1 MNRTLGTILLATGA
15 LYLPAC
21 GDVAPERNDA
31 GDLAVRA
38 DTTDGVVRV
47 HNEGTPPAWELRLET
62 EIGEVGG
69 TDAASPAEFGRVASV
84 ALASDGRIL
93 VADAQADEIRVFA
106 PDGGFLET
114 WGRSGEGP
122 GEFGSLY
129 SLGWIGDTL
138 AVLDPGVGRIG
149 LFDPEGRW
157 LGQHDYPGGVSGSI
171 SLLRLYPGGGDE
183 VYAFRL
189 EAVEGELQRRFQRIT
204 AGGAE
209 GTLPWLDGP
218 DGPPSSVACPRP
230 DDAISFFDVP
240 FAPRWVQAPAPG
252 GRMAAAWTGEYRVR
266 FLTAD
271 GDTARTVS
279 RGHDPAPVAE
289 EEWEEALADYRDF
302 REEWPGV
309 QCDPEMPDRPERK
322 PPIESLHFDAAGRLW
337 VETMGRNGLRWDVF
351 DPEGRLVGSAPAPDR
366 AEEVAPY
373 IGEERMA
380 LVVRDSLGV
389 ERVRVYA
396 IEREDRR

>member
-1 MNRTLGTILLATGA
+1 MMHRTLRTILVALVVLGA
-15 LYLPAC
+15 VGCADPS
-21 GDVAPERNDA
+21 PEGSDS
-31 GDLAVRA
+31 GDLAVRT

-62 EIGEVGG
+62 EIGEIGG
-69 TDAASPAEFGRVASV
+69 TDAASPAEFGRVVSV
-84 ALASDGRIL
+84 ALAPDGRIL
-93 VADAQADEIRVFA
+93 VADQQADEIRVFA
-106 PDGGFLET
+106 PDGDHLES

-129 SLGWIGDTL
+129 SLGWTGDTL

-149 LFDPEGRW
+149 LFDPDGRW
-157 LGQHDYPGGVSGSI
+157 LGQHGYPGGMSGPS
-171 SLLRLYPGGGDE
+171 SLIRLYAGGDGE

-189 EAVEGELQRRFQRIT
+189 EAVEGELERRFQRIT

-209 GTLPWLDGP
+209 GSLPWLEGP
-218 DGPPSSVACPRP
+218 DGPPSSVTCPRP

-240 FAPRWVQAPAPG
+240 FAPRWIQTPAPG
-252 GRMAAAWTGEYRVR
+252 DRMAAAWTGEYRVR

-279 RGHDPAPVAE
+279 RDHDPAPVAGE
-289 EEWEEALADYRDF
+289 AWEQALTDYREF

-322 PPIESLHFDAAGRLW
+322 PPIQSLHFDAAARLW
-337 VETMGRNGLRWDVF
+337 VETRSPSSLRWDVF
-351 DPEGRLVGSAPAPDR
+351 DPEGRLVGSAPAPER
-366 AEEVAPY
+366 VEEVAPF

-380 LVVRDSLGV
+380 LVARDSLGV

-396 IEREDRR
+396 IERP

>member
-1 MNRTLGTILLATGA
+1 MRRWLLATLVAVVALGA
-15 LYLPAC
+15 AGC
-21 GDVAPERNDA
+21 GNGGPSSETA
-31 GDLAVRA
+31 GAADLAVRV

-47 HNEGTPPAWELRLET
+47 HNEGTPPARELRLET

-84 ALASDGRIL
+84 ALAADGRIL
-93 VADAQADEIRVFA
+93 VADMQAAGIRVFG
-106 PDGGFLET
+106 PDGSFLET

-122 GEFGSLY
+122 GEFGSPY
-129 SLGWIGDTL
+129 SLGWVGDTL

-157 LGQHDYPGGVSGSI
+157 LGQLDYPGGVSGPS
-171 SLLRLYPGGGDE
+171 SLIRLYPGGVGE

-189 EAVEGELQRRFQRIT
+189 EAVEGQLQRQFQRIT

-209 GTLPWLDGP
+209 GRLPWLEGP
-218 DGPPSSVACPRP
+218 DGPPSSVTCPRP

-240 FAPRWVQAPAPG
+240 FAPRWIQAPAPG
-252 GRMAAAWTGEYRVR
+252 GRVAAAWTGEYRVR

-279 RGHDPAPVAE
+279 RDHDPAPVTE

-309 QCDPEMPDRPERK
+309 RCDPEMRDRPERK

-337 VETMGRNGLRWDVF
+337 VETTGRSGLRWDVF
-351 DPEGRLVGSAPAPDR
+351 DPEGRLVGSAPAPER
-366 AEEVAPY
+366 AEEVAPF
-373 IGEERMA
+373 IGEERMV
-380 LVVRDSLGV
+380 LVARDSLGV
-389 ERVRVYA
+389 ERVRVYR
-396 IEREDRR
+396 IERPE